1 MYGDKPPP
9 ALHTME
15 SPMSKEA
22 VASRGRGWFGGAWND
37 ECAFWRMEPYY
48 TALIVDDPPT
58 STILKARVIAAIHRS
73 GQSITAVSR
82 AVGLPKSGL
91 GRRLAPNPER
101 AVLLSVL
108 DAVARA
114 LDLEPDDLMRPVLLD
129 GDQDVLAHFAA
140 GFVMDTDGEPAR
152 SAREIPSALTEG
164 RPERWAECCIARL
177 RAQGLL
183 RAGPGGGFI
192 PSRIGFEAIH
202 DPTLRN
208 V

>member
-1 MYGDKPPP
+1 MHGDAPQP

-22 VASRGRGWFGGAWND
+22 AVRSHGWSGGSWT
-37 ECAFWRMEPYY
+37 EESAFWRMEPYY
-48 TALIVDDPPT
+48 TALVVDAPPT

-73 GQSITAVSR
+73 GKSIAAVSR
-82 AVGLPKSGL
+82 AAGLPKSGL
-91 GRRLAPNPER
+91 GRRLSPNPER
-101 AVLLSVL
+101 GVLLSVL

-114 LDLEPDDLMRPVLLD
+114 LDLEPDELMRPVLLD

-152 SAREIPSALTEG
+152 SAREIPEALTEG